1 MSQNDLILSHSAPV
15 GLNGAWLLLLL
26 LLGMVLIERS
36 VGGGAVW
43 EIGGVVGIEGVVG
56 IGGVVGIECVV
67 GI

>member
-1 MSQNDLILSHSAPV
+1 M
-15 GLNGAWLLLLL
+15 GLDGAWLLLLL

-36 VGGGAVW
+36 VGGAVW